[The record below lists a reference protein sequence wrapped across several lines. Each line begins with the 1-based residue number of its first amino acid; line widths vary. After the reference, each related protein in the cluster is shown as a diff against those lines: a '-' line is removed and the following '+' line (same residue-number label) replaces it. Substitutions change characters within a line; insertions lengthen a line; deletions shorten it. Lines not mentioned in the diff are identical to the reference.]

1 MNGDDNY
8 MFCAARVNDLFMVN
22 NEWRELDR
30 LICVVLTKVMHRQ
43 GSIQQSNT

>member
-1 MNGDDNY
+1 MDDDDNY

-30 LICVVLTKVMHRQ
+30 MIYTDLTKLMHRQ